1 MNKWAFVFLSLF
13 FISFC
18 KSVEVDQEEGTE
30 YEKPFCP
37 CAHKRKEV
45 ILVAGES
52 LSAKLKLEQAVE
64 SGF

>member
-1 MNKWAFVFLSLF
+1 M
-13 FISFC
+13 
-18 KSVEVDQEEGTE
+18 EVDQEEGTE